1 MSSGSKQNERD
12 HLESAALYAL
22 RALPASELSA
32 FESHLSTCSECRSEI
47 EALGPVVD
55 SFVSWPTDVLR
66 PSASLWE
73 RLSRQVC
80 TESGIEPVSLPPRLP
95 AKPEWQEVAKGL
107 SCRILSTDRDRSR
120 VTLLVRFA
128 PGTQYPGHRHSDI
141 EECHVLQGD
150 LWIDDKKF
158 QAGDLARVEAG
169 SVHHRAWSETGCT
182 CVLLA
187 SLNDRFL

>member
-12 HLESAALYAL
+12 HLESAALYVL
-22 RALPASELSA
+22 QALPVSEIPA
-32 FESHLSTCSECRSEI
+32 FEAHLSTCSECRREI
-47 EALGPVVD
+47 ETLRPVVD
-55 SFVSWPTDVLR
+55 SFVAWPTDVLR

-73 RLSRQVC
+73 RLSTQVC
-80 TESGIEPVSLPPRLP
+80 AESGIEPISLPPRLEV
-95 AKPEWQEVAKGL
+95 KPEWHEVAKGL
-107 SCRILSTDRDRSR
+107 SCRILSTDAVRSR

-128 PGTQYPGHRHSDI
+128 AGTEYPGHRHSDI

-182 CVLLA
+182 CVLLT
-187 SLNDRFL
+187 SLNDTFL